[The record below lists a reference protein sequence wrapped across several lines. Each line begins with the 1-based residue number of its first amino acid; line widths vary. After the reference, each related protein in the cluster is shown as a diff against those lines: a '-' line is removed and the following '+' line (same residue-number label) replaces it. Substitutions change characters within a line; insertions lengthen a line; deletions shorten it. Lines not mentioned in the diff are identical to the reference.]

1 MLSGNSVPHAKDDDG
16 YYHCFQEIEQLVR
29 GRLADGQRHRHE
41 TALKERRR
49 TGGHPAHTAAP
60 GRLTREKRNR
70 RRVMSTAWAHHAAG
84 LPEARKRPRGSRV
97 AGGGRRYAGQR
108 VGPEGCG

>member
-1 MLSGNSVPHAKDDDG
+1 MPHAKDDDG

-84 LPEARKRPRGSRV
+84 LPEARNARVVRGSPV
-97 AGGGRRYAGQR
+97 AVADTLVSVSGRKDAGK
-108 VGPEGCG
+108 

>member
-1 MLSGNSVPHAKDDDG
+1 MLSGNSVPHAEDDDG

-60 GRLTREKRNR
+60 RTIN
-70 RRVMSTAWAHHAAG
+70 
-84 LPEARKRPRGSRV
+84 ARKAKP
-97 AGGGRRYAGQR
+97 
-108 VGPEGCG
+108 P